1 MEKVRLLFIGD
12 IFGRPGRN
20 AIFKHLPT
28 IKVEE
33 EIDVCIANCENASG
47 GKGLSKDAADN
58 LFEAGIDVITL
69 GNHAWDNKQI
79 FSFIDSD
86 NRITRAFNYPPDV
99 PGRGLVKIEVG
110 NGILI
115 GVSQLMCRLFMNST
129 DCPFQKSNELID
141 LLSDCH
147 VTFIDVHGEATSEKL
162 ALGWYL
168 DGKISALIGTHTHIP
183 TADER
188 ILPNGTAYQ
197 TDAGM
202 SGAYDSVIGM
212 DIETATHNFM
222 SPIRAPFKIAKEN
235 VIINGVIID
244 VDTNTGKALTI
255 KRFKKPVS

>member
-1 MEKVRLLFIGD
+1 MNKVRILFIGD

-20 AIFKHLPT
+20 AIFKHLPN

-47 GKGLSKDAADN
+47 GKGLAKDAAHH
-58 LFEAGIDVITL
+58 LFDAGIDAITL

-79 FSFIDSD
+79 FDYIDRE

-99 PGRGLVKIEVG
+99 PGRGFIKVEVG
-110 NGILI
+110 NGITV
-115 GVSQLMCRLFMNST
+115 GVSQLMGRLFMGLT
-129 DCPFQKSNELID
+129 DCPFQKSRD
-141 LLSDCH
+141 LMNLMSDCDI
-147 VTFIDVHGEATSEKL
+147 TFIDVHAEATSEKQ
-162 ALGWYL
+162 ALGWHL
-168 DGKISALIGTHTHIP
+168 DGQVSALIGTHTHVP

-202 SGAYDSVIGM
+202 SGAYNSVIGM

-222 SPIRAPFKIAKEN
+222 SPIRAPFKIAKDN
-235 VIINGVIID
+235 VIINGNIID
-244 VDTNTGKALTI
+244 VDVNTGKAISI
-255 KRFKKPVS
+255 KRYKKAV